1 MIQQV
6 ITYQCPECGSLNLE
20 KNGKDYKGS
29 QKYHCLD
36 CNDYGTLEA
45 QPRAYP
51 KFFKE
56 WVIRAYRERASM
68 RGIQRIFGVA
78 RQTLARWLKEKA
90 TTLPELSDTLEPPQV
105 DDVLELDELWSFVLK
120 KSEQRWIWIALCR
133 RTRQVVAY
141 FIGDRSQKSCQE
153 LWGRIPATYKKLNS
167 YSDFWQAYQNVFTV
181 ETHQAV
187 GKESGQT
194 AHVER
199 WNNTLRQRLARFVRK
214 TLSFSKSDEFHEIVL
229 KLYLFYYNTEWC
241 PIS

>member
-1 MIQQV
+1 MIQKV
-6 ITYQCPECGSLNLE
+6 ITYQCSECHSLNLE

-29 QKYHCLD
+29 QKYHCRD
-36 CNDYGTLEA
+36 CNHYGTLAA

-51 KFFKE
+51 EFIKDL
-56 WVIRAYRERASM
+56 VIRAYRERASM
-68 RGIQRIFGVA
+68 RGIERIFGIA

-90 TTLPELSDTLEPPQV
+90 ANLPDLSDTLEPPQA

-120 KSEQRWIWIALCR
+120 KSDKRWLWIALCR

-141 FIGDRSQKSCQE
+141 YIGDRSEKSCRE
-153 LWGRIPATYKKLNS
+153 LWQRIPEAYKKLNS
-167 YSDFWQAYQNVFTV
+167 YSDFWEAYQQVFTNGS
-181 ETHQAV
+181 HQSV
-187 GKESGQT
+187 GKESGET
-194 AHVER
+194 AHIER

-214 TLSFSKSDEFHEIVL
+214 TLSFSKSDDFHEIVL